1 MRWYTSFG
9 PGAEG
14 GGGGDD
20 EGSTLGGCERV
31 TRG

>member
-1 MRWYTSFG
+1 VVYARFG
-9 PGAEG
+9 HGAE